1 MEQRSFG
8 SLSALMLE
16 IDDWCGTGWP
26 RKFPPLPP
34 KKSEIKDVFISLAIH
49 NLADQIS
56 DVKARQ
62 KIQSLA
68 AELYVIGG
76 KGMAL
81 PQDPIPIKSQ

>member
-1 MEQRSFG
+1 MEQRPFG

-26 RKFPPLPP
+26 RKFPPP

-56 DVKARQ
+56 DVKARE

-76 KGMAL
+76 KGIAL
-81 PQDPIPIKSQ
+81 PQDPIPIKSK